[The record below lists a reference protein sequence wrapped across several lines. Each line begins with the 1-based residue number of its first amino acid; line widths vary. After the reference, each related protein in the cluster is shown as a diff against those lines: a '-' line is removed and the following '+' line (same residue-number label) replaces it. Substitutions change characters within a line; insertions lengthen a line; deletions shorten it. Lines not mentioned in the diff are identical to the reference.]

1 MTEEHS
7 EGPPKIL
14 TVDEIQKSLPLAAY
28 SAYVQSRVLMYLAS
42 DYHCGY
48 FCVDSFSVTVS
59 TGKVDRF
66 RATALSRDR
75 SAGLAPGD
83 EVNFE
88 DVPEGLS
95 LKVEEAKRGC
105 YKVRICWKGDRVTSG
120 QDAIVF
126 DPIVS
131 WEELNKDESCC
142 QKTE

>member
-28 SAYVQSRVLMYLAS
+28 PADVQSRVLMYLAS

-48 FCVDSFSVTVS
+48 FCVDSFAVTVS
-59 TGKVDRF
+59 TGKVDSF

-88 DVPEGLS
+88 SVPEGLS
-95 LKVEEAKRGC
+95 DKVEAAKRGC
-105 YKVRICWKGDRVTSG
+105 YEVEICWKGARVTSG
-120 QDAIVF
+120 QDGIVF
-126 DPIVS
+126 DPIAS
-131 WEELNKDESCC
+131 WRELKKNERCC
-142 QKTE
+142 